1 MKGGIVSGALSALCS
16 AILCACGPSGATVQ
30 AGAGGFGNEPGLGGG
45 PGTGGTSSIGAAGL
59 GGGPGTG
66 GTSSTGAAIT
76 GGRGAAAGG
85 TPSSVLPVLWLNV
98 NGQEIPENTKIGGSL
113 RVIEDHDGTLTNI
126 AARPSTLEAPIG
138 IEYRGEWSLQFPKKG
153 YSIELRDAGGNDL
166 PRPLLGMP
174 EDSDWV
180 LRAAYY
186 DHTLMRDALGFW
198 LFREIWGRY
207 AARSRFVEVYL
218 DGNYEGVYLAC
229 EKIKRSRDRVDL
241 PKVALDAASGDLT
254 GGYLVH
260 IESNS
265 GGEGFETQ
273 SGRVWEYGY
282 PNAQKISPEQQAY
295 LKGHFERFEQAMA
308 ANDFADPAN
317 GYARWLDVPA
327 AVDFALF
334 QELARNTDGYTKSS
348 YYQKLP
354 DSSGGKLLTAP
365 IWDNDLSFGNFANGT
380 QTPEGWLYEF
390 DWNQPVPWWERLF
403 GDATFRNAAA
413 CRWQALRNGPL
424 TPAAVYAKL
433 DEFTAILAMAQPRE
447 NARWQLIGHKESRS
461 AYVGATWIEDIAY
474 LKSWLTKR
482 IAWLD
487 AGLSNDCKP

>member
-1 MKGGIVSGALSALCS
+1 M
-16 AILCACGPSGATVQ
+16 
-30 AGAGGFGNEPGLGGG
+30 
-45 PGTGGTSSIGAAGL
+45 GGT
-59 GGGPGTG
+59 
-66 GTSSTGAAIT
+66 STGAAIT
-76 GGRGAAAGG
+76 GGAGRGGAGAATGG
-85 TPSSVLPVLWLNV
+85 MTSTVLPVLWLDV
-98 NGQEIPENTKIGGSL
+98 NGQTIPESTKILGSL
-113 RVIEDHDGTLTNI
+113 RVIEDHDGTLADI

-138 IEYRGEWSLQFPKKG
+138 IEYRGQWSLQFPKKG
-153 YSIELRDAGGNDL
+153 YSIELRDAAGNDFA
-166 PRPLLGMP
+166 RPVLGMK

-186 DHTLMRDALGFW
+186 DRTLMRDALGFW

-207 AARSRFVEVYL
+207 ASRSRFVEVYL

-229 EKIKRSRDRVDL
+229 EKIKRARDRVDL

-265 GGEGFETQ
+265 GGEGFETK

-282 PNAQKISPEQQAY
+282 PNAEKISPEQQAY
-295 LKGHFERFEQAMA
+295 LKGYFDSFEQAMA
-308 ANDFADPAN
+308 ANDFAEPTS
-317 GYARWLDVPA
+317 GYARWLDVPT

-390 DWNQPVPWWERLF
+390 DWNRPVPWWERLW
-403 GDATFRNAAA
+403 GDAAFRNAAT
-413 CRWQALRNGPL
+413 CRWHALRRGPL
-424 TPAAVYAKL
+424 TTAAIDTKL
-433 DEFTAILAMAQPRE
+433 DEFSAILAEAQPRE
-447 NARWQLIGHKESRS
+447 NARWKLIDHKESRS
-461 AYVGATWIEDIAY
+461 AYVGATWMEDIAY
-474 LKSWLTKR
+474 LKSWMAKR
-482 IAWLD
+482 IVWLD
-487 AGLSNDCKP
+487 AGLGDDCKP